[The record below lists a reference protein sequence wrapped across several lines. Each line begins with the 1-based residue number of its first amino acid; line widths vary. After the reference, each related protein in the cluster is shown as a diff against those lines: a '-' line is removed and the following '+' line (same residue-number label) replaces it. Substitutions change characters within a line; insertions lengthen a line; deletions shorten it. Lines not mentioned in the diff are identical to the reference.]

1 VITTGPSKI
10 LTLIIPHL
18 TKNNH
23 LGLSGVNRKMKMKAL
38 MILLRQRRAMH
49 LTGLH
54 LLGVF
59 LWWHQKKIKRVRNP
73 KRRRQKIN
81 GLKVSSRTMKRVK
94 TRMKGSITS
103 MISFK
108 PRISKKVQMRGK
120 LRATTMRR
128 MNSRTGLRPFKKKII
143 TARLKMKEFLISK
156 NRLLSTNKIK

>member
-18 TKNNH
+18 TKNNR

-38 MILLRQRRAMH
+38 TILHRQRRAMH

-59 LWWHQKKIKRVRNP
+59 LWWHPKKIKRVRNP

-81 GLKVSSRTMKRVK
+81 GLKVSNRTRKRVK

-108 PRISKKVQMRGK
+108 PRISKKVQIRGK

-156 NRLLSTNKIK
+156 NRLLSTNKIW

>member
-1 VITTGPSKI
+1 MITTGPSKI

-18 TKNNH
+18 TKNNR

-59 LWWHQKKIKRVRNP
+59 LWWHPKKIKRVRNP

-143 TARLKMKEFLISK
+143 TARLKIKEFLISK
-156 NRLLSTNKIK
+156 NRLLSTNKIR

>member
-1 VITTGPSKI
+1 MITTGPSKI
-10 LTLIIPHL
+10 LTLIMPHL
-18 TKNNH
+18 TKNNR

-38 MILLRQRRAMH
+38 MILHRQRRAMH

-54 LLGVF
+54 LLGVS
-59 LWWHQKKIKRVRNP
+59 LWWHPKKIKRVRNP

-81 GLKVSSRTMKRVK
+81 GLKVSNRILKRVK

-108 PRISKKVQMRGK
+108 PRISKKVQKRGK

-156 NRLLSTNKIK
+156 NRLLSTNKIR

>member
-1 VITTGPSKI
+1 MITTGPSKI
-10 LTLIIPHL
+10 LTQIIPHL
-18 TKNNH
+18 TKNNR

-59 LWWHQKKIKRVRNP
+59 LWWHPKEIKRVRNP

-108 PRISKKVQMRGK
+108 PRISKKV
-120 LRATTMRR
+120 
-128 MNSRTGLRPFKKKII
+128 
-143 TARLKMKEFLISK
+143 
-156 NRLLSTNKIK
+156 

>member
-1 VITTGPSKI
+1 MITTGPSKI
-10 LTLIIPHL
+10 LTLIMPHL
-18 TKNNH
+18 TKNNR

-38 MILLRQRRAMH
+38 MILHRQRRAMH

-156 NRLLSTNKIK
+156 NRLLSTYKIR

>member
-1 VITTGPSKI
+1 MITTGPSKI
-10 LTLIIPHL
+10 LTLIMPHL
-18 TKNNH
+18 TKNNR

-156 NRLLSTNKIK
+156 NRLLSTYKIR

>member
-1 VITTGPSKI
+1 MITTGPSKI

-18 TKNNH
+18 TKNNR
-23 LGLSGVNRKMKMKAL
+23 LGLFGLNRKMKMKAL
-38 MILLRQRRAMH
+38 MILHRQRRAMH

-59 LWWHQKKIKRVRNP
+59 LWWHPKKIKRVRNP

-156 NRLLSTNKIK
+156 NRLLSTNKIR

>member
-1 VITTGPSKI
+1 MITTGPSKI

-18 TKNNH
+18 TKNNR

-38 MILLRQRRAMH
+38 MILHRQRRAMH

-156 NRLLSTNKIK
+156 NRLLSTNKIR

>member
-1 VITTGPSKI
+1 MITTGPSKI

-18 TKNNH
+18 TKNNR

-38 MILLRQRRAMH
+38 MILHRQRRAMH

-156 NRLLSTNKIK
+156 NRLLSTYKIR